1 MLKVMKSVPIE
12 HGYFPGNDI
21 DGYKT
26 VMPDILTGTN
36 TGPSAYGSA
45 TGKKVRYSGTAVT
58 YVQKVKGRWVYVAE
72 WLLHDEFSLISQ
84 LGFTNISAIPHPPLN
99 DKLHDCSVNKPGF
112 GWKAPGEPY
121 SVVSENG
128 LSKF

>member
-1 MLKVMKSVPIE
+1 MLHILKR
-12 HGYFPGNDI
+12 GYFPGNDI

-36 TGPSAYGSA
+36 TGPSAYGPA
-45 TGKKVRYSGTAVT
+45 TGKKVCYSGTAVT
-58 YVQKVKGRWVYVAE
+58 YVQKVKGHWVYVAE

-112 GWKAPGEPY
+112 GWKAPGVPY
-121 SVVSENG
+121 LVVSEN
-128 LSKF
+128 

>member
-1 MLKVMKSVPIE
+1 MLHILKR
-12 HGYFPGNDI
+12 GYFPGNDI

-36 TGPSAYGSA
+36 TGPSAYGPA
-45 TGKKVRYSGTAVT
+45 TGKKVCYSGTAVT

-84 LGFTNISAIPHPPLN
+84 LGFTNISAIPHSATQRAEAGCYY
-99 DKLHDCSVNKPGF
+99 KKKYQ
-112 GWKAPGEPY
+112 WKT
-121 SVVSENG
+121 
-128 LSKF
+128 LQIQKI